1 MLVQRRPILL
11 LRNGSFYTMNPSQPH
26 ASAVAVDRTSGRIL
40 AVGDDIEIGKLA
52 GPLTD
57 SLNIGGRT
65 VLPGFIDSHIHLGHY
80 AQSRLDIDL
89 RGATSMEAAVE
100 LVRKR
105 AEHTPTGQWIQGQ
118 GWDKNL
124 WPGDQFPTRASL
136 DSVTPEH
143 PVALWDHAHHAMWVN
158 SEALRRA
165 GIDSK
170 TPQPGRGTIGREADE
185 TPNGMLFESGATD
198 LVNAVIPPTDDT
210 VLEGELDTV
219 LGELQSRG
227 ITGIHNIED
236 QESFRLLQ
244 RLHASGRLGIRVLL
258 YLQKRS
264 LPEAIQLGLQA
275 DFGDDYL
282 RFAGIKLFMDGAL
295 GPQTAAMLEPYAHQ
309 PSNRGLL
316 TMDEQ
321 EVAGIVGTATE
332 GGLGLAIH
340 AIGDR
345 AVRAALDG
353 IEATLAENAAK
364 QPGQRTPIH
373 RIRLEHVQLAA
384 PADIARMSRLGVV
397 ASVQPFHAVV
407 DRDTAERHWGRRHE
421 RSYAY
426 KTLLQAGIPLAL
438 GSDLPV
444 DTADPLR
451 ILHAAVT
458 RRNDKEPNRTSWL
471 PDQALTVAEALWAYT
486 MGAAYAGGQEQH
498 QGSLEPGKLADMVVL
513 GEDPFTVPPDRLA
526 GAPVVATLVGGHLA
540 FGALE

>member
-1 MLVQRRPILL
+1 MSVQRRPILL
-11 LRNGSFYTMNPSQPH
+11 LRNGSFYTMNPGQPL

-40 AVGDDIEIGKLA
+40 AVGDDSQIRKLS

-57 SLNIGGRT
+57 SLNLGGRT
-65 VLPGFIDSHIHLGHY
+65 VLPGFIDSHIHLVHY
-80 AQSRLDIDL
+80 TQSRLDIDL
-89 RGATSMEAAVE
+89 RSATSMEAAVE
-100 LVRKR
+100 LVRQR
-105 AEHTPTGQWIQGQ
+105 AEHTPTGHWILGQ

-124 WPGDQFPTRASL
+124 WPGDYFPTRASL

-143 PVALWDHAHHAMWVN
+143 PAALWDHAHHAMWVN
-158 SEALRRA
+158 SEALGRA

-170 TPQPGRGTIGREADE
+170 TPEPARGTIGREADRA
-185 TPNGMLFESGATD
+185 PNGMLFEFGATD
-198 LVNAVIPPTDDT
+198 PVNAVIPSTDDAM
-210 VLEGELDTV
+210 LEGELDTV
-219 LGELQSRG
+219 LGELLSRG
-227 ITGIHNIED
+227 ITGVHNIED

-244 RLHASGRLGIRVLL
+244 HLHASGRLSMRVLL

-295 GPQTAAMLEPYAHQ
+295 GPQTAAMLEPYVNQ

-321 EVAGIVGTATE
+321 EIASIVGAATE
-332 GGLGLAIH
+332 GGLGIAIH

-345 AVRAALDG
+345 AVRAALNG
-353 IEATLAENAAK
+353 IEATLAENAAR
-364 QPGQRTPIH
+364 QPRQRTAIH
-373 RIRLEHVQLAA
+373 RVRLEHVQLAA
-384 PADIARMSRLGVV
+384 PVDIARMSRLGIV

-407 DRDTAERHWGRRHE
+407 DRDTAERHWGRRHR

-426 KTLLQAGIPLAL
+426 KTLLKAGVPLAL

-458 RRNDKEPNRTSWL
+458 RRNDTEPDRTAWL
-471 PDQALTVAEALWAYT
+471 PDQALTVSEALWAYT

-526 GAPVVATLVGGHLA
+526 GAPVVATLVGGHLVY
-540 FGALE
+540 GTLE

>member
-1 MLVQRRPILL
+1 MSVQRRPILL
-11 LRNGSFYTMNPSQPH
+11 LRNGSFYTMNPGQPF

-40 AVGDDIEIGKLA
+40 AVGDDTQIRRLS

-65 VLPGFIDSHIHLGHY
+65 VLPGFIDSHIHLVHY
-80 AQSRLDIDL
+80 AKERLDIDL
-89 RGATSMEAAVE
+89 RGAASLEAAVE
-100 LVRKR
+100 LVRRR
-105 AEHTPTGQWIQGQ
+105 AEHTPTGQWICGQ

-124 WPGDQFPTRASL
+124 WPGHQFPTRASL
-136 DSVTPEH
+136 DGVTPEH

-165 GIDSK
+165 GIDSE
-170 TPQPGRGTIGREADE
+170 TTEPARGTIGREADGA
-185 TPNGMLFESGATD
+185 PNGMLFEFGATD

-210 VLEGELDTV
+210 MLENELDTV
-219 LGELQSRG
+219 LGELRSRG
-227 ITGIHNIED
+227 ITGVHTIED
-236 QESFRLLQ
+236 QEGFRLLQ
-244 RLHASGRLGIRVLL
+244 RLHATDRQDLRVLL

-295 GPQTAAMLEPYAHQ
+295 GPQTAAMLEPYTHQ

-321 EVAGIVGTATE
+321 EVASIVGAATE
-332 GGLGLAIH
+332 GGLGIAIH

-345 AVRAALDG
+345 AVRTALDG
-353 IEATLAENAAK
+353 IEATLAENAERR
-364 QPGQRTPIH
+364 PRLRTAIH

-384 PADIARMSRLGVV
+384 PVDIARMSRLGVV

-407 DRDTAERHWGRRHE
+407 DRDTAERHWGRRYR

-458 RRNDKEPNRTSWL
+458 RRNDTEPDRTAWL
-471 PDQALTVAEALWAYT
+471 PDQALTVSEALWAYT
-486 MGAAYAGGQEQH
+486 MGAAYAGGQEQR
-498 QGSLEPGKLADMVVL
+498 QGSLEPGKVADMVVL
-513 GEDPFTVPPDRLA
+513 GEDPFTIPPERLA

-540 FGALE
+540 YGTLE